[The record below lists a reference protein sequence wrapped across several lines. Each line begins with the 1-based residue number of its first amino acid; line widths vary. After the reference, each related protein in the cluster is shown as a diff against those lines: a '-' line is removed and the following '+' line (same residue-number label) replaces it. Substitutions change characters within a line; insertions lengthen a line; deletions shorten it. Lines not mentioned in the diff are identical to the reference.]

1 MKASFEAFLMILL
14 AEANTRIFLKLD
26 HEMIL
31 EDFESLKR
39 VFCSY
44 GEGLAA
50 EEDVDKEAK
59 IVEGVVELM
68 GQPADQLVED
78 FSITACEA
86 SRMGMIG
93 TGQKLPMTPTT
104 GRWNRAD
111 ANTILKVLCYRN
123 DIVENHF
130 LKTTFQLAKRR

>member
-1 MKASFEAFLMILL
+1 MKASFEAFLIILL
-14 AEANTRIFLKLD
+14 AEGSIRIFLKLD
-26 HEMIL
+26 HEMIS

-44 GEGLAA
+44 GEGLVA
-50 EEDVDKEAK
+50 EEVLDKEAE

-68 GQPADQLVED
+68 GKPTDQLVDD
-78 FSITACEA
+78 FSISACKA
-86 SRMGMIG
+86 SGMGMIG
-93 TGQKLPMTPTT
+93 TGQKLPMQPTT

-111 ANTILKVLCYRN
+111 LNTILRVLFYRN
-123 DIVENHF
+123 DIAANRF